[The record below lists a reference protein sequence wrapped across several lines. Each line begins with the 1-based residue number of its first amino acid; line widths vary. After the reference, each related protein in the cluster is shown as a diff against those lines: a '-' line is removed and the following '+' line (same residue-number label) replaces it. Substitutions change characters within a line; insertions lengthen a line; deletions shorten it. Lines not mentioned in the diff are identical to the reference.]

1 MLNRIKSLYRSRWY
15 TSLLILFLVFI
26 IYMLLEIKNDRFWL
40 SDFQVYHKA
49 AGRIIQGEN
58 LYQGEIDGFYE
69 YKYSPPAAVFFIPF
83 GIIPLTLAK
92 VLYWIFLSCMIC
104 VGFYLAFSLVEPR
117 FRNESPARI
126 NNLIFISALILG
138 VNLERELHLG
148 QVNYLL
154 MVSYLAILYL
164 LQKNKIIIA
173 ALIWAAGIFL
183 KPFGFILL
191 PYFLIKRKFRLTGYF
206 LIFLVLFTI
215 LPAFFVGFANLQ
227 GQYSSWFGELSIE
240 LSRKQDLLQDGNHTL
255 FSILARYTPVRFLD
269 ITPFFAM
276 LFQSAVLILL
286 AVIMFFLIR
295 RGRELGNGMI
305 LESSFLIALIPL
317 LSFTSYNAFGFLALA
332 VILILF
338 NMRLLS
344 KWQRL
349 FAVTGLILIGF
360 NIHDIVGHELWAL
373 FNDLSLV
380 ALGAIL
386 LLAVQISIRIR
397 KIA

>member
-1 MLNRIKSLYRSRWY
+1 MLDRIKSLYRSRWY
-15 TSLLILFLVFI
+15 TSLLILFLI
-26 IYMLLEIKNDRFWL
+26 LMIYMLLEIVNDRFWL

-49 AGRIIQGEN
+49 AGRMIQGEN
-58 LYQGEIDGFYE
+58 LYQGDVDGFYK

-83 GIIPLTLAK
+83 GIIPLTFAK
-92 VLYWIFLSCMIC
+92 VLYWVFLSAIIC
-104 VGFYLAFSLVEPR
+104 IGFYLAFSLVEPR

-126 NNLIFISALILG
+126 NNLILISALVLG

-164 LQKNKIIIA
+164 LQKDKIIIS

-191 PYFLIKRKFRLTGYF
+191 PYFLIKRRFRLTGYF
-206 LIFLVLFTI
+206 LILLVLFTI
-215 LPAFFVGFANLQ
+215 LPAVFVGFANLP
-227 GQYSSWFGELSIE
+227 GQYSDWFGQLSIE
-240 LSRKQDLLQDGNHTL
+240 LSRKQDLLQDGNHTI
-255 FSILARYTPVRFLD
+255 FSVLARYTPVRFLD
-269 ITPFFAM
+269 MAPLFAM
-276 LFQSAVLILL
+276 LFQFAVLILIA
-286 AVIMFFLIR
+286 AVMFFLIR
-295 RGRELGNGMI
+295 RGQEPGNEMI

-338 NMRLLS
+338 NMPKLS
-344 KWQRL
+344 RGQR
-349 FAVTGLILIGF
+349 VTALAGLILIGF
-360 NIHDIVGHELWAL
+360 NIHDIVGHELWVL

-380 ALGAIL
+380 AIGAVF
-386 LLAVQISIRIR
+386 LLAVLISMRMNRI
-397 KIA
+397 A